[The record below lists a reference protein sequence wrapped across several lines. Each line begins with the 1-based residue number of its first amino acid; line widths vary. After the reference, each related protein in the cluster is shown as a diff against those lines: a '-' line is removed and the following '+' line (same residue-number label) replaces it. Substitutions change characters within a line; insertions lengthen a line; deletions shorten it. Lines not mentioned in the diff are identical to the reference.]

1 MKARHHFFRQLAAT
15 NGQLSQGFNLFGFWN
30 SSVYQSILAFQSY
43 DKSFEAARKH
53 SAKIADRT
61 QVPWTDVY
69 PPGYLVQRH
78 LCFIDGVSLPLD
90 TRKEFL
96 A

>member
-53 SAKIADRT
+53 SA
-61 QVPWTDVY
+61 
-69 PPGYLVQRH
+69 
-78 LCFIDGVSLPLD
+78 
-90 TRKEFL
+90 
-96 A
+96 